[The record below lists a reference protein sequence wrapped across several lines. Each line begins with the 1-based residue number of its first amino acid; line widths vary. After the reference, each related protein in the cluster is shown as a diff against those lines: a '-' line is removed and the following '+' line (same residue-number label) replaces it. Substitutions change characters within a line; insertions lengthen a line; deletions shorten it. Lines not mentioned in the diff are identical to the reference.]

1 METGPVTAL
10 HNPSA
15 QARIADKVR
24 RYWELTRLIG
34 EARRT
39 AAGLHDELVT
49 AIVASGEPID
59 VEGLPTLRLVDRR
72 AGGLWDVKA
81 LAEHEPQE
89 FERLLEFGCLTVQE
103 KVAAAQL
110 QAGNLSGV
118 HRQFG
123 WETFTSALVFDH
135 RRREEVESPAPDVRR
150 ATPYPFDSS
159 GSP

>member
-1 METGPVTAL
+1 MTTL
-10 HNPSA
+10 RDPSA

-39 AAGLHDELVT
+39 ASALHDELVA
-49 AIVASGEPID
+49 AIVASGEPIA

-72 AGGLWDVKA
+72 AGRLWDVKA
-81 LAEHEPQE
+81 LAEHEPAE
-89 FERLLEFGCLTVQE
+89 FQRLLELCCLTVQD
-103 KVAAAQL
+103 KLAAAQQ

-123 WETFTSALVFDH
+123 WDTFTQALVFDY
-135 RRREEVESPAPDVRR
+135 RRR
-150 ATPYPFDSS
+150 
-159 GSP
+159 